1 MDNEADAVTAHHWQ
15 GPKTG
20 RHGPRK
26 DHGGPMDQR
35 TAERPPA
42 ATKTATTATDGHQP
56 RTDRQHGGR
65 TPAARTASQ
74 YTSHTDGHH
83 HGGRPRRRPVL
94 AATST
99 ASHTDTATDGGPHG
113 PPLAA
118 STNQFWG
125 VRREP
130 CLYSSACQWKCD
142 QQTSKSC
149 RGRRGHRRRG
159 RAEVARREFF

>member
-1 MDNEADAVTAHHWQ
+1 
-15 GPKTG
+15 
-20 RHGPRK
+20 
-26 DHGGPMDQR
+26 MDQR

-74 YTSHTDGHH
+74 YTSHTDGRH

-113 PPLAA
+113 PTTGGQYKPVFGEYGVSLAYTQVLVSGNATNTPA
-118 STNQFWG
+118 SRAEVGEVIAAEVGPRSRGASSFEF
-125 VRREP
+125 VRREHCP
-130 CLYSSACQWKCD
+130 RY
-142 QQTSKSC
+142 T
-149 RGRRGHRRRG
+149 
-159 RAEVARREFF
+159 